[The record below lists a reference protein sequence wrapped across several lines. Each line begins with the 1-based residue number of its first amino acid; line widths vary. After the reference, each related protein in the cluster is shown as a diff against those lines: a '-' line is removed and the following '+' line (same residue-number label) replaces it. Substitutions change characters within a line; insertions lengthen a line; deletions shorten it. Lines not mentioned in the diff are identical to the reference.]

1 MSHSPSAAPS
11 IAGMFADSPVIAVIR
26 IESAERAVDLG
37 RALIAAG
44 VQALEITLRT
54 PQACEAIRRIR
65 AELPEALVGAGT
77 VLNRRDL
84 EQVAEAGARFAIA
97 PGATEALYRAGAEVD
112 LPLITGVA
120 TASELMLGLE
130 HGHDCFKFFPAE
142 AAGGRKLLQSWAGP
156 FPQAR
161 FIPTGGI
168 SPTNAPDYLALP
180 NVVAVGGSWM
190 VPEDAIAAG
199 DWARIASLA
208 GSCQTLRVQS

>member
-1 MSHSPSAAPS
+1 MSHSSPAAPS
-11 IAGMFADSPVIAVIR
+11 IADMFADSPVIAVIR

-37 RALIAAG
+37 ATLIEAG
-44 VQALEITLRT
+44 VSALEITLRT
-54 PQACEAIRRIR
+54 REACAAIRRIR

-84 EQVAEAGARFAIA
+84 EQVAAAGARFAIA
-97 PGATEALYRAGAEVD
+97 PGATEALYRAGRDFD

-130 HGHDCFKFFPAE
+130 HGHDGFKFFPAA
-142 AAGGRKLLQSWAGP
+142 AAGGLNLLKAWAGP

-168 SPTNAPDYLALP
+168 SPANAADYLALP
-180 NVVAVGGSWM
+180 NVIAVGGSWM

-199 DWARIASLA
+199 DWSRIARLA
-208 GSCQTLRVQS
+208 ASCKALRNPT